1 MKQLSLVRA
10 CCLFAALS
18 TLAFAQPS
26 INKDG
31 VVNGASYAGPA
42 SSGANTLIAPGSI
55 FVIFGKGMGPGSLV
69 SAAALPLPTSLPD
82 ANGTSVKVATGTT
95 TVNAFMVYT
104 SATQVAAILPSNT
117 PVGVANVTVTYAG
130 QTSAPQKIS
139 VVPSNFGVFTRN
151 SAGHGPAIVQNFISP
166 TSTPLNGFTTAAQSG
181 AEPAGRAKR

>member
-10 CCLFAALS
+10 CCVFAALS

-55 FVIFGKGMGPGSLV
+55 FVIFGKGMGPASLV
-69 SAAALPLPTSLPD
+69 SAGALPLLTSLPD
-82 ANGTSVKVATGTT
+82 ANGTSIKVATGTT

-130 QTSAPQKIS
+130 QTSAPQ
-139 VVPSNFGVFTRN
+139 
-151 SAGHGPAIVQNFISP
+151 
-166 TSTPLNGFTTAAQSG
+166 
-181 AEPAGRAKR
+181 